1 MGAPYTSTAVQNYN
15 ANPPPD
21 DGSTVPANRVD
32 WSKHKEK
39 LGDPLKVAFETSE
52 TNTQTGFT
60 KVIGGGGVTSTAISY
75 GISASDQGKLVRAT
89 ASGITLTT
97 PAAATVT
104 SPFVVALLNNSS
116 GTITVDGNGS
126 ETIDGNAS
134 VTLGAGQG
142 CFLFTD
148 GTNWF
153 TAGVGAIP
161 AGNQMGA
168 GQIING
174 TIAEA
179 NATNAVTFAV
189 KTLAGA
195 DPSVTDP
202 VVVAFRNATAGTGNY
217 VYRSITSALSI
228 VIPSTALMGA
238 TNGVPFKLWLV
249 LFDDAGTLR
258 LGVINCLSGTSIY
271 PLGQFPL
278 ASSTT
283 IGTGADSAHVFY
295 TGTGVTSKPY
305 VVLGYAA
312 YETDGLATAGSWNES
327 PTRLHLQG
335 PGDPLPGD
343 VVQVART
350 ATGTNASGTT
360 TIPRDNTIPQ
370 NTEGVEFMTR
380 AITPTSS
387 ANLLEIDVLSQLGAN
402 DNNQG
407 SAALFQDSVANALA
421 VTGFFSG
428 SVSSNCIA
436 VPLNHS
442 MLAGTLSATTF
453 KLRAGMNSAATIYFN
468 STGNEGAIYGGT
480 SNSFMHVTERVA

>member
-1 MGAPYTSTAVQNYN
+1 MGAPYTSVAISNYN
-15 ANPPPD
+15 ANPPAD
-21 DGSTVPANRVD
+21 DGSEVPSNRID
-32 WSKHKEK
+32 WAKHKEK
-39 LGDPLKVAFETSE
+39 LGDPLKTAVEAIN
-52 TNTQTGFT
+52 TNISAGFA
-60 KVIGGGGVTSTAISY
+60 KVIGGGGVTNTAISY

-116 GTITVDGNGS
+116 GTITVDGNAS

-134 VTLGAGQG
+134 ITLGAGQG

-179 NATNAVTFAV
+179 NATNAVTFSV

-195 DPSVTDP
+195 DPSSTDP

-228 VIPSTALMGA
+228 TIPSTALMGA

-258 LGVINCLSGTSIY
+258 PGVINCLSGTSIY

-283 IGTGADSAHVFY
+283 IGTGAASAHVFY

-312 YETDGLATAGSWNES
+312 YETDGIATAGSWNES

-335 PGDPLPGD
+335 PSDPLPGD
-343 VVQVART
+343 VVQVQQT
-350 ATGTNASGTT
+350 ITGTSAFGTT
-360 TIPRDNTIPQ
+360 TTPFDNSIPQ
-370 NTEGVEFMTR
+370 SGEGVEFMTQ

-387 ANLLEIDVLSQLGAN
+387 ANLLEIGVQACLGTSDAL
-402 DNNQG
+402 QAT
-407 SAALFQDSVANALA
+407 AALHQDSVPDALA
-421 VTGFFSG
+421 
-428 SVSSNCIA
+428 A
-436 VPLNHS
+436 VGWYGPNAGANNVLATILHS
-442 MLAGTLSATTF
+442 MRAGTLASTTF
-453 KLRAGMNSAATIYFN
+453 KLRSGTASAGTTYFN
-468 STGNEGAIYGGT
+468 RNNTVNLYGGVA
-480 SNSFMHVTERVA
+480 NSFLRVVERVA